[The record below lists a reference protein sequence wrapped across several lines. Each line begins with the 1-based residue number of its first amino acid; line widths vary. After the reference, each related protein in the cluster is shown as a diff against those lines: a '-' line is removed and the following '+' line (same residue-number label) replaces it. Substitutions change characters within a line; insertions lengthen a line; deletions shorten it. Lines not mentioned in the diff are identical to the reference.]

1 MLRQPLHR
9 PPVCGRVCDP
19 DRGFVV
25 RGVMPSLIEKLRARP
40 KHERDA
46 WLATLTPDEAV
57 RLLHSWV
64 VHGRHEQMTPRGDWR
79 WWVVLAGRGFGKT
92 RTGAEQVHLWAE
104 QQPGCRIALVGR
116 TYRDTRSVMVEGE
129 SGIVATSKPWNPCQW
144 EPGKQTITW
153 QNGSTAQC
161 YTADKP
167 DVLAGPQ
174 HHFAWGDEWCL
185 WREVGGMHALDQMA
199 MGLRLGTDPRAI
211 ITSTPRP
218 TARVRA
224 MLSRDDVHVTRGST
238 MDNRQNLAP
247 GVVDELLRRYEGTR
261 LGRQELHAEVLDAVE
276 GALWDID
283 TIDAARVDTVPHT
296 LPRVVVAIDPA
307 VTALDESDE
316 TGIVVVGLG
325 ADGDAYVIEDLSG
338 RHPVSD
344 WTRIAVDAYHRHGA
358 SRIVAEVNQ
367 GGDLVESTIRAVH
380 RRVAYEAVRASRGK
394 ATRAEPVSALYEQGR
409 VHHVGMLPELEDQLC
424 AWVPGLASPDR
435 LDALVWGVTWLM
447 PRIGRAPEVSWAAA
461 PKIARPGF

>member
-1 MLRQPLHR
+1 
-9 PPVCGRVCDP
+9 
-19 DRGFVV
+19 
-25 RGVMPSLIEKLRARP
+25 
-40 KHERDA
+40 
-46 WLATLTPDEAV
+46 
-57 RLLHSWV
+57 
-64 VHGRHEQMTPRGDWR
+64 
-79 WWVVLAGRGFGKT
+79 
-92 RTGAEQVHLWAE
+92 
-104 QQPGCRIALVGR
+104 
-116 TYRDTRSVMVEGE
+116 
-129 SGIVATSKPWNPCQW
+129 
-144 EPGKQTITW
+144 
-153 QNGSTAQC
+153 
-161 YTADKP
+161 
-167 DVLAGPQ
+167 
-174 HHFAWGDEWCL
+174 
-185 WREVGGMHALDQMA
+185 
-199 MGLRLGTDPRAI
+199 
-211 ITSTPRP
+211 
-218 TARVRA
+218 
-224 MLSRDDVHVTRGST
+224 
-238 MDNRQNLAP
+238 
-247 GVVDELLRRYEGTR
+247 
-261 LGRQELHAEVLDAVE
+261 
-276 GALWDID
+276 
-283 TIDAARVDTVPHT
+283 VDTVPHT